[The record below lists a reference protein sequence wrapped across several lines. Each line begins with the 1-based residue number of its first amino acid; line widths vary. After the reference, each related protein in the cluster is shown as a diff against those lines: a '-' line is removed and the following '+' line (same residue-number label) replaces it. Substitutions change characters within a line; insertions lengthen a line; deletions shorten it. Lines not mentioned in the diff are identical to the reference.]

1 MKQNYKLY
9 TTNEIRPRGWLKRQ
23 LELQANGQNGA
34 LDLIWPDVR
43 DSMWVGGDREGWERV
58 PYWLD
63 GFIPL
68 AYLLD
73 DKDMKARSKRYIDH
87 ILEFQKPD
95 GWICPNGDTPIEEYD
110 TWAVQLIAKVL
121 TVYYQCSRDERVPDA
136 LYRLLHNYY
145 ELLTTERIKLFG
157 WAKYRWFETFIA
169 INALKEL
176 YPNAEWIYGLAAI
189 LKEQGADYSQF
200 TELWKDA
207 KNEWR
212 YDTHVV
218 NITMMLKSEA
228 VSCGILGEEYTDLA
242 ERLYSILKKY
252 NGTAVGTVTGDEC
265 LAGLRPI
272 QGTELC
278 SVVEQMYSYELL
290 YAYTG
295 DKKWAERLE
304 KVSFNALPATISED
318 MWTHQYVQM
327 VNQIDCTRITGNPP
341 FRTNGGYAHTFGLE
355 PHYGCC
361 TANFGQGFPK
371 LALSTF
377 MRADDG
383 IVSVIPIP
391 SEVCDTF
398 RGANVRVTLD
408 TEYPFKNQFL
418 YRVESDRK
426 TDMKLKIRVPSFA
439 EGLTVNGRS
448 VAKRGMLVF
457 GGFEAGVTEIRI
469 SFDTSVCTVKRPRGQ
484 IALERGSLVF
494 ALPIESEWTKKE
506 FTKDGVERKFPYCD
520 YIISRKSDWEYA
532 LADTDVTV
540 NERDLGD
547 IAFSEKNAALTLTAK
562 VYPIDWGYE
571 EGYST
576 VARAYP
582 KNKTPLGDAKTVELI
597 PYGCTTLRLT
607 EMPIARKKQ

>member
-1 MKQNYKLY
+1 MKQTYDLY
-9 TTNEIRPRGWLKRQ
+9 TTNEIKPRGWLRRQ
-23 LELQANGQNGA
+23 LELQAKGQNGM

-73 DKDMKARSKRYIDH
+73 DEDMKARVKRYIDR
-87 ILEFQKPD
+87 ILSFQKND

-121 TVYYQCSRDERVPDA
+121 TVYYQCSMDERVPDA
-136 LYRLLHNYY
+136 LYRLLYNYY
-145 ELLTTERIKLFG
+145 ELLSTERIKLFA
-157 WAKYRWFETFIA
+157 WAKHRWFECFIA

-176 YPNAEWIYGLAAI
+176 YPDAEWIDRLALL
-189 LKEQGADYSQF
+189 LKNQGADYSQF
-200 TELWKDA
+200 TELWKVA

-212 YDTHVV
+212 QETHVV
-218 NITMMLKSEA
+218 NLAMMLKSEA
-228 VSCGILGEEYTDLA
+228 VSYSILGEEYTDLA
-242 ERLYSILKKY
+242 ERLDAILKKY
-252 NGTAVGTVTGDEC
+252 NGTAVGTFTGDEC

-290 YAYTG
+290 YACTG

-304 KVSFNALPATISED
+304 KVAFNALPATISED

-327 VNQIDCTRITGNPP
+327 VNQIDCTRIHGNPP

-355 PHYGCC
+355 PNYGCC

-377 MRADDG
+377 MRSDDG
-383 IVSVIPIP
+383 IVSAIPIP

-398 RGANVRVTLD
+398 RGAKVRVTLD
-408 TEYPFKNQFL
+408 TEYPFKNHFV

-426 TDMKLKIRVPSFA
+426 TAMKLKIRIPSFA
-439 EGLTVNGRS
+439 KGLTVNGKAVTKRS
-448 VAKRGMLVF
+448 MLVF
-457 GGFEAGVTEIRI
+457 SGFEAGVTELRI
-469 SFDTSVCTVKRPRGQ
+469 SYEATVRTVKRPHGQ
-484 IALERGSLVF
+484 IAIERGSLVF
-494 ALPIESEWTKKE
+494 ALPIEGEWIKKE
-506 FTKDGVERKFPYCD
+506 YTKDGVERKFPYCD
-520 YIISRKSDWEYA
+520 YNIGRRSHWEYA
-532 LADTDVTV
+532 LADTNVTV
-540 NERDLGD
+540 NEHELGD
-547 IAFSEKNAALTLTAK
+547 IAFSEKRAALTLTAS

-582 KNKTPLGDAKTVELI
+582 KNKTPLGEAQTVELI
-597 PYGCTTLRLT
+597 PYGCTILRVT
-607 EMPIARKKQ
+607 ELPIAKKK